1 MATEN
6 SRRTGGRAGLKKL
19 WAIAALALATVAAPG
34 RSEAVVS
41 VVDAFLFSDW
51 SEPTDNSSPP
61 FTFVGTDGVK
71 LTLNGSGVA
80 TAADDVTSDVSLT
93 FIQALTYVSHTGT
106 IDSGEAGPIGPH
118 VDSEVGTLDDVGVT
132 NIGADTNLNLD
143 YGDNAA
149 VIFNSIPIEGITRLM
164 IGEDA
169 GLDPFKLELCDN
181 ATCTGTV
188 ITLFNGFDPD
198 TKNDILARADFDACD
213 EAVTQGCAID
223 QVYLFVFSEPATG
236 YLRLTETDDYFPA
249 TADRPLNERL
259 EIDFIGIAVPGVIPE
274 PASLLLFGIGGLG
287 ALAARRHGR
296 RSRA

>member
-1 MATEN
+1 V
-6 SRRTGGRAGLKKL
+6 
-19 WAIAALALATVAAPG
+19 ALLVATVAAPA

-61 FTFVGTDGVK
+61 FTFIGTDGVE
-71 LTLNGSGVA
+71 LTLDGSGVA
-80 TAADDVTSDVSLT
+80 TSAADITSDVSLS

-106 IDSGEAGPIGPH
+106 IDSGEAGPVGAH
-118 VDSEVGTLDDVGVT
+118 VNSEVGTLDDVGVT

-143 YGDNAA
+143 YGNNAS
-149 VIFNSIPIEGITRLM
+149 VIFNSIPVEGITRLM

-188 ITLFNGFDPD
+188 TTLFNGFDEA
-198 TKNDILARADFDACD
+198 TKATILARSDFDACD

-223 QVYLFVFSEPATG
+223 QVFLFVFSEPATG
-236 YLRLTETDDYFPA
+236 WLRLTETDDYFPA
-249 TADRPLNERL
+249 TGDRPLNERL
-259 EIDFIGIAVPGVIPE
+259 EVDFIGVAIPLPKTIVPE
-274 PASLLLFGIGGLG
+274 PASMLLFGMGGFGLIGGG
-287 ALAARRHGR
+287 IRRR
-296 RSRA
+296 RSLKA